1 MSPHTKTQIVFE
13 GVQST
18 YKSTEFTNNKF
29 KLTKQRVFKSK
40 SQREKERKHILSLI
54 NIDTTT
60 TTTQNRKNQ
69 NIKISNI
76 AIFSIF
82 DASSPCFCSLNSSP
96 NPHIIGTHAFITY
109 RMTES
114 LSKIY
119 FFKIPDSESNQ
130 IQINNS
136 KIPPIY
142 PENEQ

>member
-60 TTTQNRKNQ
+60 TTQNRKNQ
-69 NIKISNI
+69 NIKISEI
-76 AIFSIF
+76 
-82 DASSPCFCSLNSSP
+82 
-96 NPHIIGTHAFITY
+96 
-109 RMTES
+109 
-114 LSKIY
+114 SKY
-119 FFKIPDSESNQ
+119 QTSQYSVYLMHRPLVFAL
-130 IQINNS
+130 
-136 KIPPIY
+136 
-142 PENEQ
+142 

>member
-69 NIKISNI
+69 NIKII

-96 NPHIIGTHAFITY
+96 NPHIIGTRAFITY

-114 LSKIY
+114 LSKNI
-119 FFKIPDSESNQ
+119 FLQNSRFQ
-130 IQINNS
+130 IEPNT
-136 KIPPIY
+136 KY
-142 PENEQ
+142 PNMPRI